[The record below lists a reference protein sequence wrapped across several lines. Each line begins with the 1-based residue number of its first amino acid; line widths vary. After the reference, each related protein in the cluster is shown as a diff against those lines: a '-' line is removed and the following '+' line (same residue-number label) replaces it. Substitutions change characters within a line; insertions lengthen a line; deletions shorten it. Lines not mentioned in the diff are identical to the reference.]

1 MAESGIVPLSEVVPY
16 KPGSP
21 WAPLRQPLFLSLWTA
36 SLISHTGTWMQNLGT
51 GWLMT
56 SLTMSPI
63 MVSLVQVAMS
73 LPVFLLALPAGALAV
88 VYHILRVHASTP
100 GMSLSVAAVR
110 PLWVSIVA
118 LFVVCGVVGYLLGAW
133 LWDYC
138 EARFGA

>member
-1 MAESGIVPLSEVVPY
+1 VTSPDNGSEARVTTTRQASEMGPHAHER
-16 KPGSP
+16 
-21 WAPLRQPLFLSLWTA
+21 WARTRAAGRRAFVWRYGVA
-36 SLISHTGTWMQNLGT
+36 
-51 GWLMT
+51 GWG
-56 SLTMSPI
+56 
-63 MVSLVQVAMS
+63 
-73 LPVFLLALPAGALAV
+73 LPAGALAV